1 MRMQRWRIRVTGVVQ
16 GVGYR
21 PFVWRLAHSSRLSGW
36 VRNDSMGV
44 LIEAQG
50 ARSELA
56 EFCGRLRSEA
66 PSLSLVRDVLHEVI
80 DSIPKEHSFRINA
93 GQTETDPH
101 TFVSP
106 DVSVCP
112 DCLVEI
118 NDPAN
123 RRYQYPFTNC
133 TDCGPRY
140 TIISKLP
147 YDRAST
153 TMVDFEMCPACQQ
166 EYDDPADRRF
176 HAQPNACPECGPSV
190 WFVENHRSQQSH
202 GGDAIAAVKESVAK
216 GGIVAIKG
224 IGGFHLACDARNP
237 QAVTELRERKHRF
250 EKPMAVMVADV
261 GTCQAI
267 AVLSDADKVLLESRQ
282 RPIVVLPRRDAAEAL
297 CESVAPG
304 SDFVGVMLAY
314 SPLHSLLIS
323 PGDVWVMTSG
333 NLSDEPIAYD
343 NEDAT
348 DRLNKIADAFLFHN
362 RRIET
367 VCDDSVLRVFDG
379 EVLPIRRSRGYA
391 PLPIKLPTDGP
402 PVLAVGGEIKATAC
416 VSKGH
421 HCFLS
426 QHIGD
431 MGNQETLMAMESS
444 VDHLLRLYDV
454 EPDSVVADLHPSY
467 LSSAW
472 AEQFSIKHNV
482 PLLRVQHHHAHVA
495 SLLAEHSIVPE
506 EKIIGVCFDGSGYG
520 TDEAIWG
527 GEWLIANASDFE
539 RYAHLSYLPLPGGDA
554 CIRYPSRAALA
565 ALYRAGIEWSD
576 SLACVSAMAPQDRSV
591 FVQQLKQNFRCIPSS
606 SMGRLFDAVASLC
619 GVRHKVSYEGQA
631 AMECE
636 AIAARAMDESQA
648 TPYEIAV
655 IGGDIQRVNTT
666 HLIHQIVSDLHR
678 KRSAAEILVR
688 FHLTIAEMITSISI
702 HARAEHRIDRVG
714 LTGGVFQNVL
724 LTRLARQ
731 RLMQEG
737 FEVMTHTVVPPND
750 GGLALGQAWIA
761 QRRTVLVHR
770 ERYLF
775 GGDAPSYDQDRATI
789 KIDN

>member
-50 ARSELA
+50 SRTELA

-66 PSLSLVRDVLHEVI
+66 PSLSLVRDILHETI
-80 DSIPKEHSFRINA
+80 DSVPKEHAFRINT
-93 GQTETDPH
+93 GQKEADPH
-101 TFVSP
+101 AFVSP
-106 DVSVCP
+106 DVSICS
-112 DCLVEI
+112 DCLAEI
-118 NDPAN
+118 NDPAD

-133 TDCGPRY
+133 TACGPRY
-140 TIISKLP
+140 TIITKLP

-153 TMVDFEMCPACQQ
+153 TMSDFEMCTSCRR
-166 EYDDPADRRF
+166 EYDNPADRRF
-176 HAQPNACPECGPSV
+176 HAQPNACPECGPST
-190 WFVENHRSQQSH
+190 WFIKSGENQEIR
-202 GGDAIAAVKESVAK
+202 GRDAMQAVKESVAR

-224 IGGFHLACDARNP
+224 VGGFHLACDARNSE
-237 QAVTELRERKHRF
+237 AVAKLRERKHRF
-250 EKPMAVMVADV
+250 EKPLAVMVADIA
-261 GTCQAI
+261 TCESI
-267 AVLSDADKVLLESRQ
+267 AVLSDADRVLLESRQ
-282 RPIVVLPRRDAAEAL
+282 RPIVVLHRQEGAESL
-297 CESVAPG
+297 CELVAPG
-304 SDFVGVMLAY
+304 SDFVGVVLAY
-314 SPLHSLLIS
+314 SPLHSLLLR

-343 NEDAT
+343 NDDAIE
-348 DRLNKIADAFLFHN
+348 RLRKIADAFLLHD

-367 VCDDSVLRVFDG
+367 VCDDSVLRVLDG

-416 VSKGH
+416 VTKGH

-431 MGNQETLMAMESS
+431 MGNQETLSAMENA
-444 VDHLLRLYDV
+444 VDHLLRLYNIK
-454 EPDSVVADLHPSY
+454 PDSVVADQHPNY

-472 AEQFSIKHNV
+472 AEQFSRKHAV
-482 PLLRVQHHHAHVA
+482 PMLRVQHHHAHVA

-506 EKIIGVCFDGSGYG
+506 EKIIGVCFDGTGFG

-539 RYAHLSYLPLPGGDA
+539 RYAHLAYLPLPGGDA
-554 CIRYPSRAALA
+554 CIRHPSRSALA
-565 ALYRAGIEWSD
+565 ALYQAGIEWSD
-576 SLACVSAMAPQDRSV
+576 SLASV
-591 FVQQLKQNFRCIPSS
+591 FVTAAKERTVLDQQLQRNFRCVPSS

-619 GVRHKVSYEGQA
+619 GVRHVVSYEGQA

-636 AIAARAMDESQA
+636 AIAARKLDESQFK
-648 TPYEIAV
+648 PYDITV
-655 IGGDIQRVNTT
+655 IDGDIQQIDTT
-666 HLIHQIVSDLHR
+666 HLIHQIVSELLR
-678 KRSAAEILVR
+678 KRSAADILVR
-688 FHLTIAEMITSISI
+688 FHLTVAEMIARISLN
-702 HARAEHRIDRVG
+702 ARAKHRIDRVG

-731 RLMQEG
+731 RLMHEG
-737 FEVMTHTVVPPND
+737 FEVLTHTIVPPND

-761 QRRTVLVHR
+761 QRRTVLLHR

-775 GGDAPSYDQDRATI
+775 GGEAPSYDQDR
-789 KIDN
+789 